1 MGRGET
7 CGLLVGVSMVLC
19 GSGDYQVRY
28 GERRF
33 LIATSSQNLS
43 ELVKPPP
50 PAKEQ
55 NVENTTHESGEVLGI
70 TEEEEKELAELME
83 DDI

>member
-1 MGRGET
+1 
-7 CGLLVGVSMVLC
+7 
-19 GSGDYQVRY
+19 
-28 GERRF
+28 